1 MMSSFKFSLALII
14 LLLIHH
20 KASAQQEMRIVSA
33 GGSITEILYAL
44 GMASQIVATDTSSSF
59 PQAVKNLPK
68 VGYYRQLS
76 TEGVLK
82 MMPTH
87 VFAVKGVGPEAV
99 LKQLKIMGVSLHV
112 FEHDSSVK
120 GLQQLVAQIGERVG
134 RESSAQQLNAQ
145 IQQQLA
151 VLPTINKA
159 HKPIFLMSVNE
170 RGLMAAGS
178 NTVPDLLFNMLTLG
192 NPFASFDGFKPIST
206 ESLLAS
212 GASMIFLPQ
221 HQTRGMSV
229 HSLCQLP
236 ALSSWAKIYG
246 CNVHI
251 VDSLLFLG
259 LTPRLPEAAKQI
271 AQTINAA
278 SAPFY
283 N

>member
-1 MMSSFKFSLALII
+1 MMTSFKFSLACII
-14 LLLIHH
+14 FLLIQH

-33 GGSITEILYAL
+33 GGSITEVLYAL

-59 PQAVKNLPK
+59 PQAAKKLPK
-68 VGYYRQLS
+68 VGYFRQLS

-87 VFAVKGVGPEAV
+87 IFAVKGVGPEAV
-99 LKQLKIMGVSLHV
+99 LKQLKSMGVSLHV
-112 FEHDSSVK
+112 FEHDSSAE
-120 GLQQLVAQIGERVG
+120 GLQQLVAQVGELVG
-134 RESSAQQLNAQ
+134 RQSSAQQLNAD
-145 IQQQLA
+145 IEQQLA
-151 VLPTINKA
+151 VLPVINKG

-170 RGLMAAGS
+170 RGLMAAGN

-192 NPFASFDGFKPIST
+192 NPFDSFDGFKPIST

-212 GASMIFLPQ
+212 GASMIFMPQ

-229 HSLCQLP
+229 NSLCQLP
-236 ALSSWAKIYG
+236 ALSSWAKING

-251 VDSLLFLG
+251 VDPLLFLG

-278 SAPFY
+278 S
-283 N
+283 

>member
-14 LLLIHH
+14 FLLIHH
-20 KASAQQEMRIVSA
+20 KVSAQQEMRIVSA

-59 PQAVKNLPK
+59 PQSAKNLPK

-99 LKQLKIMGVSLHV
+99 LKQLKTMGVSLHV
-112 FEHDSSVK
+112 FEHDSSAK

-145 IQQQLA
+145 IQKQLA
-151 VLPTINKA
+151 VLPTVNKA
-159 HKPIFLMSVNE
+159 HKPIFLMSAND

-229 HSLCQLP
+229 NSLCQLP
-236 ALSSWAKIYG
+236 ALSSWAKIHG